1 MGLILSIIGQAWGE
15 GGEFEMMT
23 RKEYVE
29 AITFVKEEE
38 ERYKRLVR
46 LISNRLDRDLTGKEI
61 RYIHWMAGIDTEAF
75 EVFEKIFE
83 DIG

>member
-1 MGLILSIIGQAWGE
+1 
-15 GGEFEMMT
+15 MMT
-23 RKEYVE
+23 RKEYLE
-29 AITFVKEEE
+29 AITFVTEEE

-46 LISNRLDRDLTGKEI
+46 LVSKRVNRDLTGKEI
-61 RYIHWMAGIDTEAF
+61 KYIHWMAGIDTEAF

>member
-1 MGLILSIIGQAWGE
+1 
-15 GGEFEMMT
+15 MMT
-23 RKEYVE
+23 RKEYLE
-29 AITFVKEEE
+29 AITFVNEDE

-61 RYIHWMAGIDTEAF
+61 KYIHWMASIDTEAS

>member
-1 MGLILSIIGQAWGE
+1 
-15 GGEFEMMT
+15 MMT
-23 RKEYVE
+23 RNEYLE
-29 AITFVKEEE
+29 AITFVTEEE

-61 RYIHWMAGIDTEAF
+61 NYIHWMAGIDTEAF

-83 DIG
+83 DMG

>member
-1 MGLILSIIGQAWGE
+1 
-15 GGEFEMMT
+15 MMT

-29 AITFVKEEE
+29 AITFVTVEE

-61 RYIHWMAGIDTEAF
+61 KYIHLMAGINTEAF

>member
-1 MGLILSIIGQAWGE
+1 GILDKIGVGRRL
-15 GGEFEMMT
+15 EMMT
-23 RKEYVE
+23 RKEYLE
-29 AITFVKEEE
+29 AITFVNEDE

-61 RYIHWMAGIDTEAF
+61 KYIHWMAGIDTEAF